1 MEIKFYRIADD
12 RRKVRKTLNASTL
25 VKTATGD
32 IKSDCSV
39 MDPII
44 EMSFDIALLHC
55 NYMYI
60 EDFGRYYHITN
71 IETGAQRLFI
81 HAHVDVLQTY
91 ADEIEDLQCIVA
103 RQESKD
109 HANLYLND
117 KIFRALNYKI
127 INTVRFPDTPFMR
140 GKQNVDSLVLTV
152 GGGY

>member
-12 RRKVRKTLNASTL
+12 RRKVQKTLNDSTL

-44 EMSFDIALLHC
+44 EMSIDVALLQC

-71 IETGAQRLFI
+71 IETGAQRLFV

-91 ADEIEDLQCIVA
+91 AQQILQLDCIIA
-103 RQESKD
+103 RQESENKS
-109 HANLYLND
+109 NLYLND
-117 KIFRALNYKI
+117 GMWRNLQIKRYMTFG
-127 INTVRFPDTPFMR
+127 FP
-140 GKQNVDSLVLTV
+140 KQLDSTGSFVIAV
-152 GGGY
+152 GGDM

>member
-1 MEIKFYRIADD
+1 MEIKFYKISDD
-12 RRKVRKTLNASTL
+12 RRKVFKTLNASTL

-32 IKSDCSV
+32 IKSDCSI

-44 EMSFDIALLHC
+44 EMSFDIALLQC

-91 ADEIEDLQCIVA
+91 SREIVELTCVIE
-103 RQESKD
+103 RQQDPTKCD
-109 HANLYLND
+109 LYLTD
-117 KIFRALNYKI
+117 KAFKSENRHIISIRKFSGSFHKDRASY
-127 INTVRFPDTPFMR
+127 
-140 GKQNVDSLVLTV
+140 VLTT
-152 GGGY
+152 GGKS